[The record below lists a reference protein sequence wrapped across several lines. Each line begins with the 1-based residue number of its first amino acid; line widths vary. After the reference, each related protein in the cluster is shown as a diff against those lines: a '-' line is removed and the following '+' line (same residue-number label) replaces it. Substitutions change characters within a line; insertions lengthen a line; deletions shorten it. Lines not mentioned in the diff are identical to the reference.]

1 MHFLCGWAEIEKLQS
16 EDLKVSKARW
26 RVREDNTGGWSSLRK
41 YNIMTEPSC
50 NCRNRPETSDDVY
63 ALGGPKIT
71 SDHRGIVVQE

>member
-26 RVREDNTGGWSSLRK
+26 RVREDNAGGWRSLRK
-41 YNIMTEPSC
+41 YNIMTVTSC

-63 ALGGPKIT
+63 SLRGAKIT
-71 SDHRGIVVQE
+71 SDHRGTAVRQ